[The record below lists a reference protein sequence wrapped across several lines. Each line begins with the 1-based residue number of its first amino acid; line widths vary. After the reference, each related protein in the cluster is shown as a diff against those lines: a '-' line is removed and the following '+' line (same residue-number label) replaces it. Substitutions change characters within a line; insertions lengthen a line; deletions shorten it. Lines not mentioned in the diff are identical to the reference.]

1 MEQKHN
7 DEIDLLEVFN
17 NLLKSTYYFFNRRYK
32 TLAIITFIGLLIGTS
47 VYFKDR
53 EKYQNS
59 MIGTSPFIQPVL
71 IVDIINSL
79 EAVNK
84 SDKKSF
90 QKALDLPIADVENI
104 VNFHADTIET
114 LQNNIT
120 EENIT
125 TIKLELIYKNS
136 INVKN
141 FTDKL
146 IDYINK
152 NEYIKRELQIEKI
165 KNKALIEKT
174 NYEISKL
181 DSLQKN
187 ILKSSLKSSNVNP
200 GSLLIMNEQSN
211 SFFHND
217 MIKLEK
223 EKQDY
228 LKNIEHLT
236 GFEIIN
242 RFEPA
247 KIKERSLI
255 KLLAIFG
262 SIAFGIS
269 FLVLLIFE
277 IRRKAIQL
285 IKK

>member
-1 MEQKHN
+1 MEQQHN

-17 NLLKSTYYFFNRRYK
+17 NFLKSIYFFFNRWYK
-32 TLAIITFIGLLIGTS
+32 TLAIVTFIGILIGFTI
-47 VYFKDR
+47 YFKDR
-53 EKYQNS
+53 ETYQNN

-79 EAVNK
+79 NGVNK
-84 SDKKSF
+84 SDKESF
-90 QKALDLPIADVENI
+90 QEVLGLPLTDVENI
-104 VNFHADTIET
+104 VNFHADTLET
-114 LQNNIT
+114 LINNVT
-120 EENIT
+120 RVKIT
-125 TIKLELIYKNS
+125 TIKLELKYKNS
-136 INVKN
+136 INVNN
-141 FTDKL
+141 FTAKL
-146 IDYINK
+146 VDYINE
-152 NEYIKRELQIEKI
+152 NEYIKRELQIVKR
-165 KNKALIEKT
+165 KNEALIKKT
-174 NYEISKL
+174 DYEISKL
-181 DSLQKN
+181 DSLQRN

-217 MIKLEK
+217 MIKLENA
-223 EKQDY
+223 KQSY
-228 LKNIEHLT
+228 LNNLERLT

-255 KLLAIFG
+255 KTLAIYG
-262 SIAFGIS
+262 AIAFGIS
-269 FLVLLIFE
+269 FFVLLGLE

>member
-1 MEQKHN
+1 MEQQHN

-17 NLLKSTYYFFNRRYK
+17 NFLKSIYFFFNRWYK
-32 TLAIITFIGLLIGTS
+32 TLAIVTFIGILIGFTI
-47 VYFKDR
+47 YFKDR
-53 EKYQNS
+53 ETYQNN

-79 EAVNK
+79 NGVNK
-84 SDKKSF
+84 SDKESF
-90 QKALDLPIADVENI
+90 QEVLGLPLTDVENI
-104 VNFHADTIET
+104 VNFHADTLET
-114 LQNNIT
+114 LINNVT
-120 EENIT
+120 RVKIT
-125 TIKLELIYKNS
+125 TIKLELKYKNS
-136 INVKN
+136 INVNN
-141 FTDKL
+141 FTAKL
-146 IDYINK
+146 VDYINE
-152 NEYIKRELQIEKI
+152 NEYIKRELQIVKR
-165 KNKALIEKT
+165 KNEALIKKT
-174 NYEISKL
+174 DYEISKL
-181 DSLQKN
+181 DSLQRN

-217 MIKLEK
+217 MIKLENA
-223 EKQDY
+223 KQSY
-228 LKNIEHLT
+228 LSSLERLT

-255 KLLAIFG
+255 KTLAVFG
-262 SIAFGIS
+262 SIAFGIG
-269 FLVLLIFE
+269 FFVLLGFE